1 MGSATPG
8 LGELTSPPA
17 ATAPLAPIDFGE
29 AGSFWKRGAREC
41 LPARAP
47 CATVAWN
54 ATTPRSWWGS
64 KHTLRDGSAAGPW
77 ATSGN
82 SLFPLARAQGIAA
95 VAQITSLLD
104 HFGYKVKR
112 IGDNFRLHGSGD
124 YTLKTLDGKV
134 VHKMRHKLDAQH
146 FGYNGI
152 DHQNPKAEPG
162 EAVALAPTNIPAHH
176 HARANKR
183 RWPCGSGPDHILP
196 EGSHR
201 RGFQV
206 PRQTSP
212 GPVHA
217 RSQRQNCCATPGP
230 KRCQFEYPDHAT
242 RLKWEKR
249 ALTLSKQYLAGLEA
263 TYTNEDGMVNL
274 EEAKQQ
280 IQLRISN
287 GQGPQNMPP
296 KTARLLLNKQLKL
309 GFKPAGK
316 PPRSMRKDRSAFANT
331 VSHQLR
337 TCTDD
342 QFDKVY
348 DLASEFGWVS
358 REPGAC
364 SDGGTKVAA
373 ALAALVPRPS

>member
-1 MGSATPG
+1 MLEQISAGG
-8 LGELTSPPA
+8 LVEV
-17 ATAPLAPIDFGE
+17 APTTFYLKE
-29 AGSFWKRGAREC
+29 
-41 LPARAP
+41 
-47 CATVAWN
+47 ATVGDFKSQGKQAQDQFMPGPN
-54 ATTPRSWWGS
+54 DKIAVRPRG
-64 KHTLRDGSAAGPW
+64 LSAA
-77 ATSGN
+77 
-82 SLFPLARAQGIAA
+82 
-95 VAQITSLLD
+95 
-104 HFGYKVKR
+104 
-112 IGDNFRLHGSGD
+112 
-124 YTLKTLDGKV
+124 
-134 VHKMRHKLDAQH
+134 
-146 FGYNGI
+146 
-152 DHQNPKAEPG
+152 
-162 EAVALAPTNIPAHH
+162 
-176 HARANKR
+176 
-183 RWPCGSGPDHILP
+183 
-196 EGSHR
+196 
-201 RGFQV
+201 
-206 PRQTSP
+206 
-212 GPVHA
+212 
-217 RSQRQNCCATPGP
+217 
-230 KRCQFEYPDHAT
+230 QFEYPDHAT